1 MRIASWNV
9 NSVRTRADRMVDF
22 LHRHDIDVLA
32 VQETKVSDD
41 KFPYSV
47 FETAGYQVA
56 HVGFN
61 QWNGV
66 AILSRVGLAD
76 AVDFFP
82 GQPGF
87 HKDAA
92 AEQCREARA
101 IGATCG
107 GVRVWSLYVPNGREI
122 GDRHYDYKLNF
133 LYQLS
138 HYAERVL
145 ADDPQAL
152 MTMVG
157 DFNIAENDED
167 VWDISVFEG
176 KTHVTEPERAAFAM
190 LQETGLSEVTRDRT
204 AERYTY
210 WDYKGMRFQRNE
222 GMRIDFHLSSPA
234 LAATAT
240 GAFVDVAERDGKG
253 ASDHAPVVVDYA
265 LDGDSPAGATPDYD
279 SVR

>member
-9 NSVRTRADRMVDF
+9 NSVRSRADRIVDF
-22 LHRHDIDVLA
+22 LSRHDVDVLA
-32 VQETKVSDD
+32 VQETKVSDA

-47 FETAGYQVA
+47 FEAAGYEVA

-66 AILSRVGLAD
+66 ALLSRVGIAD
-76 AVDFFP
+76 VADHFP

-87 HKDAA
+87 HKDADA
-92 AEQCREARA
+92 DQALEARA
-101 IGATCG
+101 VGATCG

-133 LYQLS
+133 LYQLT
-138 HYAERVL
+138 HHARATL
-145 ADDPQAL
+145 IDDPQTL
-152 MTMVG
+152 LTMVG
-157 DFNIAENDED
+157 DFNIAETDDD
-167 VWDISVFEG
+167 VWDIAAFEG

-190 LQETGLSEVTRDRT
+190 LQETGMAEITRGLTD
-204 AERYTY
+204 ERYTY
-210 WDYKGMRFQRNE
+210 YDYKGMRFQRGE

-234 LAATAT
+234 LASAAT
-240 GAFVDVAERDGKG
+240 GGFIDLAERDGTG
-253 ASDHAPVVVDYA
+253 ASDHAPVIVDYS
-265 LDGDSPAGATPDYD
+265 LDQTPPDTTAPDYD